1 MLALRF
7 VVLVAALMGFAVNSA
22 NADNVL
28 AIDQANNT
36 AGSTGLNLT
45 AIQIGTDNK
54 IVGSKENAFS
64 VASDR
69 TATVSGDSQTIELLQ
84 SGNNNIIRMDMLGTG
99 LSLAANI
106 EGSSNLFR
114 LECGDSGSCDDLTL
128 AVRAVGDTNSVDLAL
143 GTTTAITGAT
153 IVANIEGSSNI
164 WGFTATTRTNSLATA
179 SLANEAL
186 IATGTAASL
195 TNVNPQIV
203 DFSGDTPFTFTG
215 NAVNFDLV
223 NATAG
228 PFSAADFA
236 AVNEIDGANHNVE
249 VAILGSSNNLVTQ
262 ISGDGHLVDIYIDA
276 DDTNSSLKLDGSDS
290 TIRLDLQG
298 EDSQVGVISCEASC

>member
-7 VVLVAALMGFAVNSA
+7 VVLIAALMGFAVNSA
-22 NADNVL
+22 NAQNVL

-45 AIQIGTDNK
+45 AIQIGTGNK

-64 VASDR
+64 VSDDI

-84 SGNNNIIRMDMLGTG
+84 SGNNNIIRMDMLGSG

-114 LECGDSGSCDDLTL
+114 LECGDAGSCDDIVL

-143 GTTTAITGAT
+143 GTTTAITSSE
-153 IVANIEGSSNI
+153 IVANIEGSENI
-164 WGFTATTRTNSLATA
+164 WGFTTATRTNSLATT

-186 IATGTAASL
+186 NATATAADL
-195 TNVNPQIV
+195 ANFNPQVV
-203 DFSGDTPFTFTG
+203 DFSGTAPFTFTG
-215 NAVNFDLV
+215 NAVNFTLIDSSIDFV
-223 NATAG
+223 
-228 PFSAADFA
+228 AADFA
-236 AVNEIDGANHNVE
+236 AVNEIDGASHDVE
-249 VAILGSSNNLVTQ
+249 VAILGSSNHLVTE
-262 ISGDGHLVDIYIDA
+262 IKGEGHLVDIYIDA
-276 DDTNSSLKLDGSDS
+276 DDTNSSLKLDGSLS